1 MENNLLHN
9 KETVIMYMD
18 QNRKLLHHYNEV
30 YCLSLPNLALDVS
43 LGRTLNGERET
54 TVASIASV
62 DGELVL
68 IVSCTLCQSLPGDLE

>member
-1 MENNLLHN
+1 MRS
-9 KETVIMYMD
+9 Y
-18 QNRKLLHHYNEV
+18 Y
-30 YCLSLPNLALDVS
+30 LSLSNLALDVS
-43 LGRTLNGERET
+43 LGRTLNGKRET